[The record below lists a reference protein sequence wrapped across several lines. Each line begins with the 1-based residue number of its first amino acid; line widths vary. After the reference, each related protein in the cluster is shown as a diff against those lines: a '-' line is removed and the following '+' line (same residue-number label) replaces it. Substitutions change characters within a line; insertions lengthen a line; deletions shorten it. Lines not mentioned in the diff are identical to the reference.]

1 MWADSTHSVGTSA
14 QSHDTNMTIQS
25 GSPTDYETIGRTLVD
40 AAWNDGDLDQIES
53 VFAPEVIIHDP
64 ANPTAGTGPEGYK
77 QFVARITD
85 GVTDLELTIDDVIV
99 ADGTVVIQTSGTV
112 EGDFPGSDPI
122 GADDE
127 TTLSG
132 FEVIH
137 VEDDRIVE
145 WSGTLLDDRS
155 VEAFVGGL
163 SGDVTCPDDAN
174 YDEVRAVWNGMIDR
188 YPALIVHCTGVA
200 DVIDAVNLA
209 REHDLLVAVRG
220 GGHNVGGSAVC
231 DGGMVIDL
239 STMTGV
245 RVDLDAQT
253 VRVEGGATWADVDR
267 ETQVFGLATP
277 GGNVSI
283 TGVAGLTLG
292 GGMGWLR
299 RKYGLSIDNL
309 VSVDVVTADGT
320 VLTANRHE
328 NAELFWGVRGGGG
341 NFGVVTSFEYRLHPV
356 GPEVMFAAPMY
367 PHDKARE
374 LLPVWRDMVEEMP
387 EEVTAQ
393 AVFWS
398 IPAVSDFP
406 EELHGEPIVVFP
418 AMHCGT
424 AEEGNRVL
432 QPLREL
438 AEPLLDLSGVMPYIH
453 IQQMFDPIL
462 HEGRLYYWKS
472 LDLDS
477 LDEDVIDAIVTHAE
491 ARPSPDTLMPIWHH
505 GGAMNRVGPT
515 ETAFGDRSTT
525 FNLSIDATWDEPGNT
540 EENIAW
546 ARDVWEDMHR
556 FSDGGLY
563 LNFAGLG
570 EEGEELMRAGHGEEI
585 HERLARL
592 KAEYDP
598 ENRFRLNQNIHP
610 TTEEGTR

>member
-1 MWADSTHSVGTSA
+1 MTTKSENSTE
-14 QSHDTNMTIQS
+14 
-25 GSPTDYETIGRTLVD
+25 YETIGRTFVN
-40 AAWNDGDLDQIES
+40 AAWNDSEYDQLERLCSPSLVVHDL
-53 VFAPEVIIHDP
+53 
-64 ANPTAGTGPEGYK
+64 ANPTAGTGSDAYK
-77 QFVARITD
+77 QFVSRVTD
-85 GVTDLELTIDDVIV
+85 GATNVDVAVDYAIV
-99 ADGTVVIQTSGTV
+99 ADGKVAIHSSGTLRGAV
-112 EGDFPGSDPI
+112 PGRDPD
-122 GADDE
+122 GTADE
-127 TTLSG
+127 TPFSA

-137 VEDDRIVE
+137 IEDDRIVE
-145 WSGTLLDDRS
+145 WSGTLLSDRTLK
-155 VEAFVGGL
+155 EFRAGFA
-163 SGDVTCPDDAN
+163 GDVICPDDAE
-174 YDEVRAVWNGMIDR
+174 YDEARAVWNGMIDR
-188 YPALIVHCTGVA
+188 YPGLILQCVGVA
-200 DVIDAVNLA
+200 DVIDAVILA

-231 DGGMVIDL
+231 DGGIVIDL
-239 STMTGV
+239 SAMTGV

-253 VRVEGGATWADVDR
+253 VRVEGGATWANVDR

-328 NAELFWGVRGGGG
+328 NAELFWGIRGGGG

-356 GPEVMFAAPMY
+356 GPEVMFAASMY
-367 PHDKARE
+367 PQDKARE
-374 LLPVWRDMVEEMP
+374 LLPVWRDMIEEMP

-398 IPAVSDFP
+398 IPAVPDFP
-406 EELHGEPIVVFP
+406 EELHDEPIVVFP
-418 AMHCGT
+418 AMHCGP

-432 QPLREL
+432 KPLREL
-438 AEPLLDLSGVMPYIH
+438 AEPLLDLSGVMPYTH
-453 IQQMFDPIL
+453 IQRMFDPIL

-472 LDLDS
+472 LDLDN
-477 LDEDVIDAIVTHAE
+477 LGADVIDAIVTHAE

-525 FNLSIDATWDEPGNT
+525 FNLSIDATWDDPDYT

-570 EEGEELMRAGHGEEI
+570 EEGEELVRAGHGEEI

-592 KAEYDP
+592 KSEYDP
-598 ENRFRLNQNIHP
+598 ENRFRLNQNIQP
-610 TTEEGTR
+610 TTEEETR